1 MTKVTNVA
9 VVGTGGIGASWAA
22 CFLAQGLTV
31 HAYDPHPDGEQQLI
45 ARIGQYWDA
54 VPKARHVATEDPFTR
69 LHWSSD
75 VEGAVAPAHFVQ
87 ENGPES
93 IELKRTLFAQMS
105 AATPPRT
112 ILATSSSSLLISD
125 IQLAAQH
132 PERVVLGHPFSPPHL
147 VPLVEVAGGRL
158 TSTDAIETALDF
170 YRSIGKAPVLLQRE
184 VIGHIANR
192 LQAAVWREAYHLIA
206 AGLASAE
213 DVDAAITNGPG
224 LRWAVLGPCA
234 VQHASGGSGGIRST
248 LTHMGPAMNAIVAD
262 LYPGE
267 ITPEMFEAV
276 IASTEEAAR
285 GKTPDQLVRER
296 DAALVRVLR
305 AKQEAPDAAL

>member
-1 MTKVTNVA
+1 MTGVTNVA

-22 CFLAQGLTV
+22 YFLAQGLTV
-31 HAYDPHPDGEQQLI
+31 HAHDPRPDGEQQLKTSI
-45 ARIGQYWDA
+45 DQYWET
-54 VPKARHVATEDPFTR
+54 VPKAGSVAAGDPFAR
-69 LHWSSD
+69 LHWSSE
-75 VEGAVAPAHFVQ
+75 VEGAVAPAQFVQ

-93 IELKRTLFAQMS
+93 IDLKRTLFARMGAVTS
-105 AATPPRT
+105 SEV

-125 IQLAAQH
+125 IQLAAAH

-147 VPLVEVAGGRL
+147 VPLVEVAGGTR
-158 TSTDAIETALDF
+158 TSPDAIEAALAF
-170 YRSIGKAPVLLQRE
+170 YRAIGKSPVRMNRE

-262 LYPGE
+262 LYAGE

-276 IASTEEAAR
+276 ITSTESAAH
-285 GKTPDQLVRER
+285 GKTPDELVRDR
-296 DAALVRVLR
+296 DAALVRLLQ
-305 AKQEAPDAAL
+305 AKL